1 MSMDM
6 MGSSMS
12 PLFGS
17 VHIGVLCALAL
28 VLVALVV
35 VGVLGATG
43 RLGRHKEPS
52 VITLLSIATTADG
65 TVPQYLSSAT
75 NVPCAGA
82 LGAYFAA
89 DRAECARELKMER
102 LVSAWKHGTEPFFLV
117 TVQVA
122 DAAVVSALVYKGSD
136 TDLRQMVL
144 SCFGH
149 MKPGHR
155 TWVGVDNIQFDV
167 VTEYGHG
174 RIPVTAQD
182 AAEPVDEHDSA
193 IDAQS
198 ATEPAPAPAPAP
210 VFASAPAPA
219 LAPAPAPEDAAE
231 AAGDAATV
239 SLLAAR
245 RARAVSQGP
254 ARAHLLGGARAPP
267 PAAPGKQ
274 GMTPGQSAGG
284 SCRIRA
290 QGTSTGTRPRLSTAG
305 TSPLLARAGIDARA
319 HAGARASAGAG
330 AGAGAGA
337 RTGAGAEA
345 HAVVRSP
352 STGAQTGL
360 VLSHVSSNPGAPN
373 PGASNPGSP
382 MPGSPLPPSPAP
394 THAPAPS
401 PASGLRSRV
410 QTAVAPAPASV
421 SGHGPS
427 HGPSATSRP
436 SGTVAGQAPNPAARQ
451 FIPGGLK
458 TGTRLAAARDVKAE
472 PRLNAPEF
480 RAPRADRGFRF
491 KAVPRAQSSR

>member
-6 MGSSMS
+6 TGSSTS
-12 PLFGS
+12 PSFGS

-89 DRAECARELKMER
+89 DRAECARELKIER

-167 VTEYGHG
+167 VAEYGHG

-182 AAEPVDEHDSA
+182 GAEPVDEHDSA

-198 ATEPAPAPAPAP
+198 ATEPAPAP

-219 LAPAPAPEDAAE
+219 PVPAPAPAPEDAAD

-245 RARAVSQGP
+245 RAKAVSQGP
-254 ARAHLLGGARAPP
+254 VRAHLLGGARAPP

-290 QGTSTGTRPRLSTAG
+290 QGTSTGTRPRLSSAG
-305 TSPLLARAGIDARA
+305 TSPLLARAGID
-319 HAGARASAGAG
+319 ARASAGAG

-337 RTGAGAEA
+337 RTGAGAGAGAAA

-360 VLSHVSSNPGAPN
+360 VLSHVSSN

-410 QTAVAPAPASV
+410 QTAVAPAPAFV

-427 HGPSATSRP
+427 HGPSATSAP
-436 SGTVAGQAPNPAARQ
+436 SGTVAGQAPKPAARQ